1 MPVLLNQI
9 HGSTHFNNVWQ
20 FQKFLAHSVLL
31 LLLPCQCQ
39 SMAWF
44 IPSCT
49 SIFCTEICCL
59 HFAYL
64 FLVCLV
70 HNHVHTTSRL
80 VRFSP
85 VWIAFEVVSWKT
97 PRQLNRQ
104 MYTEEKVA
112 RCRYVLLS
120 FKHGTRYIGHWPN
133 NYKFHPPFT
142 RNNSNSNF
150 RNDLYV

>member
-1 MPVLLNQI
+1 MTNFKKILV
-9 HGSTHFNNVWQ
+9 
-20 FQKFLAHSVLL
+20 HSVL

-64 FLVCLV
+64 FLVCVV
-70 HNHVHTTSRL
+70 HNHVHTSSRL
-80 VRFSP
+80 VRFSVYESP
-85 VWIAFEVVSWKT
+85 LKLSWKT
-97 PRQLNRQ
+97 PRQRNTQ

-142 RNNSNSNF
+142 RNNSIFNS
-150 RNDLYV
+150 RIGLHV